1 MAGMRLEIAI
11 TDTIILTMSHCISES
26 DRLLLNSA
34 AIARKLAINV
44 DMFADR
50 VYNAMCYRILSAG
63 TNDQQVLLALPGI
76 YIDEKHSVESQIVF
90 NYGKCPSVAGT
101 NVYADT
107 DSMFCTH
114 VKYITSYME
123 AEISSLV
130 VFRQRD
136 DGGYIR
142 EI

>member
-1 MAGMRLEIAI
+1 MIEIVMRH
-11 TDTIILTMSHCISES
+11 TIILTMSHCISES

-63 TNDQQVLLALPGI
+63 ANDQQVLLALPGI
-76 YIDEKHSVESQIVF
+76 YIDERHSVESQIVF
-90 NYGKCPSVAGT
+90 NYGKCPSIAGT
-101 NVYADT
+101 NVEADT

-114 VKYITSYME
+114 VKYITSHMQ
-123 AEISSLV
+123 AEISSVV
-130 VFRQRD
+130 VFRQTD
-136 DGGYIR
+136 DGGYVR